1 MREFL
6 DRFTG
11 NISAPALLAS
21 VFFWSWMDLVPFSP
35 LLATSAGAAADAAC
49 LAASLLVASLTLCA
63 LFASERPRRLVLK
76 PLPFA
81 AAALALGCLGTLS
94 LFAGYLWDMTA
105 PLLAGAVLSGLFQA
119 AGVAL
124 VGSLAVC
131 QGKTNA
137 LIHIAACLPANIV
150 FVLLGMFLQPG
161 AAVFLCCTLPL
172 LCALAYQVYLVRG
185 NNAEV
190 IRTVCAAP
198 RRVGAPP
205 RSLVGE
211 TALLLLVTFAFG
223 FVNCRVQFA
232 GLASVPG
239 PVTDY
244 CSLFV
249 RAVVAGGVF
258 CAYVFHSRQPFE
270 FLLVAVAAMA
280 LGLFALWLTP
290 LGATVPAVASSTL
303 FFAGYALFDL
313 LVWAVLVILHKGSA
327 ASLQKFLCAAYAV
340 DQFGNFAGTACGM
353 APMTEDACA
362 LVLAALGA
370 CLLVCAFV
378 VMNLPGSPLRDL
390 RGALP
395 DREDLDARPDNADGA
410 GTACGARQQRAQGD
424 VSRPEQGVDAPQKPT
439 APHDIRRL
447 ASRYFLT
454 EREGDILALLF
465 SGRSVPYIAEQ
476 LVVSP
481 NTVKTHVRHIYAK
494 LDVHNRQ
501 ELLDLFERPEN
512 K

>member
-11 NISAPALLAS
+11 NISPSALLVS

-35 LLATSAGAAADAAC
+35 LLATSAGGTADAAN
-49 LAASLLVASLTLCA
+49 LALSLLVASLVLGVVA
-63 LFASERPRRLVLK
+63 ASRPLRERVLK
-76 PLPFA
+76 PSAFA
-81 AAALALGCLGTLS
+81 TAALAFGCLGS
-94 LFAGYLWDMTA
+94 CVLFAGYLWGMRGVS
-105 PLLAGAVLSGLFQA
+105 LAGATLTGLFQA
-119 AGVAL
+119 MGVAL
-124 VGSLAVC
+124 VGSITVC

-161 AAVFLCCTLPL
+161 AAVFLCCVLPL
-172 LCALAYQVYLVRG
+172 LCALAYKVYLVRG

-190 IRTVCAAP
+190 IRTVSVPP
-198 RRVGAPP
+198 RRRSPSSAPIAGN
-205 RSLVGE
+205 VV
-211 TALLLLVTFAFG
+211 LLLLVTFAFG

-258 CAYVFHSRQPFE
+258 CAYVFRSRQPFE
-270 FLLVAVAAMA
+270 LLLVAMATMA

-290 LGATVPAVASSTL
+290 LGSTVPAVASSTL
-303 FFAGYALFDL
+303 FYAGYALFDL
-313 LVWAVLVILHKGSA
+313 LVWAVIVVLHKGSA
-327 ASLQKFLCAAYAV
+327 VPIQQFLCAAYAV

-353 APMTEDACA
+353 AQMSEEACSLA
-362 LVLAALGA
+362 LAALGA

-390 RGALP
+390 HGAVV
-395 DREDLDARPDNADGA
+395 DREDLDARPDIAPANTPA
-410 GTACGARQQRAQGD
+410 G
-424 VSRPEQGVDAPQKPT
+424 PAPQAHQGTPRPAQAPNASQPAE
-439 APHDIRRL
+439 APHDIRLL

-454 EREGDILALLF
+454 EREADILALLF

-476 LVVSP
+476 LTVSP